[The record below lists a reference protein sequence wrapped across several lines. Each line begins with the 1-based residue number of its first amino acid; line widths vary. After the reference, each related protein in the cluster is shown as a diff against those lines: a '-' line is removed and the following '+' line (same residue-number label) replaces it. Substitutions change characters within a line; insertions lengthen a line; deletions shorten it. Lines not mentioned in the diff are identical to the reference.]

1 MSSSSV
7 EIFFKTLQNIYFTL
21 LSSIDFEDLV
31 VGPEGPKGPRVPP
44 NHSVSVG

>member
-7 EIFFKTLQNIYFTL
+7 ETFFKTLQNIYFTI

-31 VGPEGPKGPRVPP
+31 AGPKEPKGPRGPP